1 MHDGVKSRRVL
12 AGARRRS
19 RQFGVIAPLAAVAML
34 ALLAMVGLALDGS
47 FLLINKTRLQ
57 NTVDAAALYAAK
69 ILDDSGDTALAEQGV
84 SDSIGLSVD
93 MGGNGLLSRTVD
105 DWTVTTE
112 FSNTLVPFD
121 PGTSPARFV
130 RVTVQGFTLPTFL
143 VRVLGRNNFDVSAS
157 AVSGPSPALTSNV
170 CDLAPFLICK
180 GNAEEGEGIHHG
192 YPKGE
197 LIVLKYGG
205 GQEGLVG
212 NGNYHLIRLG
222 DSKGGDDIRD
232 NAAGLYDP
240 NACTSVGDT
249 IESEPGNKAGPV
261 LQGLASR
268 FYDDSKITEFGGLSA
283 DFVTQGPSHVLSYD
297 ETSVESN
304 GIMVQ
309 VDPVCKGKKCEVT
322 PYGRDNDDGVD
333 ENGEEIS
340 FLTPA
345 DIGFDYQ
352 AYLTAYGEGDPSPN
366 DTCNSA
372 EVDSEKFRCQR
383 RILTVPVGICTGDG
397 QGQTSIEAVV
407 GGFLCVYLVQ
417 PLETVGNDA
426 NVFIQIVKAC
436 DSDGSFTQNPIDDA
450 TAPTKIILYKDP
462 DRADS

>member
-157 AVSGPSPALTSNV
+157 AVSGPSPPLNANV
-170 CDLAPFLICK
+170 CDIAPFVLCQGTAAVFSSADLDGDGVLEDYNAA
-180 GNAEEGEGIHHG
+180 GNRLYHG
-192 YPKGE
+192 YPEGE
-197 LIVLKYGG
+197 LLVLKYGG
-205 GQEGLVG
+205 GQAGLVG
-212 NGNYHLIRLG
+212 NGNYHLINLPG
-222 DSKGGDDIRD
+222 LQGGDDIRD
-232 NAAGLYDP
+232 AAAGLPDM
-240 NACTSVGDT
+240 ACTSVGDT
-249 IESEPGNKAGPV
+249 LQTKSGNTAGPV

-283 DFVTQGPSHVLSYD
+283 DFETRGPGHVLSYD
-297 ETSVESN
+297 AKLVGSN
-304 GIMVQ
+304 GIAVQ
-309 VDPVCKGKKCEVT
+309 VDPGCKKKCAVV
-322 PYGRDNDDGVD
+322 PYTGLNQLD
-333 ENGEEIS
+333 
-340 FLTPA
+340 FTYA
-345 DIGFDYQ
+345 DYQ
-352 AYLTAYGEGDPSPN
+352 QSYAGSYDAICS
-366 DTCNSA
+366 SA
-372 EVDSEKFRCQR
+372 NVNPEKFRCHR
-383 RILTVPVGICTGDG
+383 RILTVPVGICTGGANGNTPID
-397 QGQTSIEAVV
+397 AVV
-407 GGFLCVYLVQ
+407 GGFMCVYLVQ
-417 PLETVGNDA
+417 PLKTVGNDA

-436 DSDGSFTQNPIDDA
+436 DSDGSFTQTPINDD
-450 TAPTKIILYKDP
+450 TAPTKMVLYKDP
-462 DRADS
+462 ARVDS